1 MAKRNTD
8 PISLSDALG
17 EFVQKND
24 KLSKGIDKVEVTS
37 AWFKLNPAFETYTTS
52 IRFDRD
58 TLFVNLSSS
67 VFREELSYGK
77 EKIRTMINEELGR
90 EIVKKLV
97 LR

>member
-8 PISLSDALG
+8 PISISDALG
-17 EFVQKND
+17 KFVTKN
-24 KLSKGIDKVEVTS
+24 KLSKGIDRVDVTN
-37 AWFKLNPAFETYTTS
+37 AWFSLNPAFETYTTS
-52 IRFDRD
+52 IRFDRE

-77 EKIRTMINEELGR
+77 DKILTMINEELGR
-90 EIVKKLV
+90 DVVKKIV